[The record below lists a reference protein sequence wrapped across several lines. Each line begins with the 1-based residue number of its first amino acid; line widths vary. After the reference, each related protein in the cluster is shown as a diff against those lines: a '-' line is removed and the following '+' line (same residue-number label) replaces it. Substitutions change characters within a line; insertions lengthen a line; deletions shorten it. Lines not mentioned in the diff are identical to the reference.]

1 MRNGLSSRPP
11 SSRHDSEEALWAEI
25 IRCEIDSWNPR
36 RLPAR
41 FQPGT
46 PQPSHRF
53 RGTLPAAF
61 AVWLILL
68 LAALTGL
75 SSNVGVVLQNLA
87 GVRAASPPAGAGQL
101 ADPAKGSG
109 RQPSR
114 YNRSRSSPGP
124 SAQATAGA
132 GPAGAPMGAA
142 SAPRT
147 GSPAPGAQPPLPTAW
162 PSDLTAPTPGDF
174 RRPPPSPP
182 LTDVPPSSLS
192 RELTGAEH
200 SRG

>member
-1 MRNGLSSRPP
+1 MRNGLSSGPS
-11 SSRHDSEEALWAEI
+11 SSRHDAEEALWAEI
-25 IRCEIDSWNPR
+25 IRFEIDSWNPR

-75 SSNVGVVLQNLA
+75 SSNVGGVLQNLA
-87 GVRAASPPAGAGQL
+87 GVRAASPPGTAGQL
-101 ADPAKGSG
+101 ADPATGSG

-114 YNRSRSSPGP
+114 YNRSHSSPRP
-124 SAQATAGA
+124 SALATANT
-132 GPAGAPMGAA
+132 GPAGAPTGA
-142 SAPRT
+142 SSPRT
-147 GSPAPGAQPPLPTAW
+147 SSPAPGAQPPLPTAT

-174 RRPPPSPP
+174 RRPPPSQ

>member
-1 MRNGLSSRPP
+1 MRNGLSSGPS
-11 SSRHDSEEALWAEI
+11 SSRHDAEEALWAEI
-25 IRCEIDSWNPR
+25 IRFEIDSWNPR

-68 LAALTGL
+68 LSALTGL
-75 SSNVGVVLQNLA
+75 SSNVGGVLQNLA
-87 GVRAASPPAGAGQL
+87 GVRAASPPGTAGQL
-101 ADPAKGSG
+101 ADPATGSG

-114 YNRSRSSPGP
+114 YNRSHSSPRP
-124 SAQATAGA
+124 SALATANT
-132 GPAGAPMGAA
+132 GPAGAPTGA
-142 SAPRT
+142 SSPRT
-147 GSPAPGAQPPLPTAW
+147 SSPAPGAQPPLPTATL
-162 PSDLTAPTPGDF
+162 SDLTAPTPGDF
-174 RRPPPSPP
+174 RRPPPSQ

>member
-1 MRNGLSSRPP
+1 MRNGLSSGPS
-11 SSRHDSEEALWAEI
+11 SSRHDGEEALWAEI

-46 PQPSHRF
+46 AQPSHRF

-75 SSNVGVVLQNLA
+75 SSNVGGVLQNLA
-87 GVRAASPPAGAGQL
+87 GVRAASPAGTAGQL
-101 ADPAKGSG
+101 ADPATGSG

-114 YNRSRSSPGP
+114 YNRSHNSPRP
-124 SAQATAGA
+124 SATATAGA
-132 GPAGAPMGAA
+132 SAAGAPMGTA
-142 SAPRT
+142 SPPRT
-147 GSPAPGAQPPLPTAW
+147 SSPAPGAQPPLPTAL
-162 PSDLTAPTPGDF
+162 PSDLTAPTPGDP
-174 RRPPPSPP
+174 RRPPPSP